1 MFLSQRAQQWAKRFE
16 QFSQDNVT
24 IAQFCLREG
33 VSQAAFYYWRR
44 KLRETPAVSNQ
55 SLRPIELRENA
66 SRSQQIDRPHPPQFI
81 PVSLPSS
88 STTNFPSPTAK
99 SPSVM
104 TVELPG
110 GILVRF
116 EIPLDPTQ
124 AVQREIGS

>member
-1 MFLSQRAQQWAKRFE
+1 MFLSQKAQQWAKRFE
-16 QFSQDNVT
+16 QFSQGNITV
-24 IAQFCLREG
+24 AQFCQRED

-44 KLRETPAVSNQ
+44 KLREIPAASNQ

-66 SRSQQIDRPHPPQFI
+66 YRSQQIDRPHPPQFI
-81 PVSLPSS
+81 PVSLR
-88 STTNFPSPTAK
+88 SPLPAV
-99 SPSVM
+99 PSVM

-110 GILVRF
+110 GIRVRF

>member
-1 MFLSQRAQQWAKRFE
+1 MFLSERARRWAMRFE

-44 KLRETPAVSNQ
+44 KLREMPAVSNQ
-55 SLRPIELRENA
+55 SLRSIELRENA

-81 PVSLPSS
+81 PVSLRSPLPAAAPSL
-88 STTNFPSPTAK
+88 
-99 SPSVM
+99 M

-110 GILVRF
+110 GIRVRF
-116 EIPLDPTQ
+116 EIPLDPTH
-124 AVQREIGS
+124 AEQRESGS

>member
-1 MFLSQRAQQWAKRFE
+1 MFLSQKALQWAKRFE

-44 KLRETPAVSNQ
+44 KLREMPAVSNQ
-55 SLRPIELRENA
+55 SLRPIELRENS

-81 PVSLPSS
+81 PVSLH
-88 STTNFPSPTAK
+88 SPLPAAA
-99 SPSVM
+99 PSVM
-104 TVELPG
+104 SVELPG
-110 GILVRF
+110 GIRVRF

-124 AVQREIGS
+124 AVQRESGS